1 MFLIRVLWFIF
12 EPEVR
17 RIRIMKKVSTASFIV
32 AIILIVCSVV
42 LNVLGFTYI
51 NGAHYVRHYG
61 AFMQMT
67 YTMTSSMANVCLG
80 MIIAGGFL
88 FIGGILL
95 FMLSALTCCRPQKD
109 HSCSRHEIKEVKEEK
124 APAAI
129 EPPMEAP
136 AEEAQAQE

>member
-1 MFLIRVLWFIF
+1 
-12 EPEVR
+12 
-17 RIRIMKKVSTASFIV
+17 MKKVSTASFIV

-95 FMLSALTCCRPQKD
+95 LMLSAMTCHRPPKAPFCFKD
-109 HSCSRHEIKEVKEEK
+109 KQLPFPKEDVKEEVK
-124 APAAI
+124 AEKP
-129 EPPMEAP
+129 EPVQAVEAP
-136 AEEAQAQE
+136 AEEASSEVEKPQE